1 MEPIIE
7 RFYGLDEKPTEFKN
21 QEEYKANLR
30 DRNNQS
36 HNSTLGQRLQTRPWT
51 LLTTDTRTF
60 LKLVSSITILLSIY
74 YYSIVEC
81 STSGREDKVLE
92 LTSDNYD
99 ESTGKYQIVVL
110 NFYADWC
117 PYSARWKPIF
127 QETAKLIYN
136 ETAAHDSSTIV
147 FGQINCEIQ
156 TTLAQRFRITKF
168 PTTKVTLNGKP
179 IKKEYRGA
187 RNTIAFKEYIDKF
200 LADPLIQVSSL
211 VSLKEKVEER
221 KGAVIMYSGRPD
233 ELGDK
238 IVETIEVRTFR
249 RVAQQLREDCQFV
262 YVLPSAGT
270 NKVNPPELYSITFKP
285 HHKSVDHEVQY
296 RSSISDFGSLSAW
309 AKENCIPLVREIT
322 FENAEELTEEGLPF
336 VILFFDPKDKTW
348 IEIYKRVVEQELVA
362 EASGVTFLYA
372 DGHVFS
378 HPLKHLGKTV
388 KDLPVIAIDSF
399 KHLFLYKQPVASI
412 SQPGK
417 LKQFIADLHSGKLDR
432 EFHFGPDPVSPNSQ
446 TSPPESA
453 FNKLGP
459 SAYRYTLLRD
469 EL

>member
-1 MEPIIE
+1 MDQTSGGKAACRIWSDYYEIGEDNPRQQRRYQE
-7 RFYGLDEKPTEFKN
+7 NPNESKPKRALTDPSFKN
-21 QEEYKANLR
+21 LIL
-30 DRNNQS
+30 
-36 HNSTLGQRLQTRPWT
+36 ST
-51 LLTTDTRTF
+51 TF
-60 LKLVSSITILLSIY
+60 YYVLLLSLITKLNFHQT
-74 YYSIVEC
+74 VVLADV
-81 STSGREDKVLE
+81 RPDKVLE

-99 ESTGKYQIVVL
+99 KETSGFQIVVL

-127 QETAKLIYN
+127 QETAQAIYN
-136 ETAAHDSSTIV
+136 ETKHVEPIII

-168 PTTKVTLNGKP
+168 PTTKLTLGGKP
-179 IKKEYRGA
+179 CKKEYRGA
-187 RNTIAFKEYIDKF
+187 RIASAFKQFVWKF
-200 LADPLIQVSSL
+200 LEDPIVTIENQADLSA
-211 VSLKEKVEER
+211 KVDEN
-221 KGAVIMYSGRPD
+221 KGAVVMYSGRLD
-233 ELGDK
+233 EHGPKPLESPELK
-238 IVETIEVRTFR
+238 MFR
-249 RVAQQLREDCQFV
+249 QVGQSLREDCRFY
-262 YVLPSAGT
+262 YVLSGASSG
-270 NKVNPPELYSITFKP
+270 KVQPPDLYAITFKP
-285 HHKSVDHEVQY
+285 PHKGITDEIRFPSTLSESATL
-296 RSSISDFGSLSAW
+296 SSW
-309 AKENCIPLVREIT
+309 AKDHCIPLVREIT

-336 VILFFDPKDKTW
+336 VILFYDSNDKSW
-348 IEIYKRVVEQELVA
+348 IEVFKRVVESELKA

-388 KDLPVIAIDSF
+388 KDLPLIAIDSF

-412 SQPGK
+412 TQPGN

-432 EFHFGPDPVSPNSQ
+432 EFHFGPDPVAPGSSP

-459 SAYRYTLLRD
+459 SAYRYTLLTRD